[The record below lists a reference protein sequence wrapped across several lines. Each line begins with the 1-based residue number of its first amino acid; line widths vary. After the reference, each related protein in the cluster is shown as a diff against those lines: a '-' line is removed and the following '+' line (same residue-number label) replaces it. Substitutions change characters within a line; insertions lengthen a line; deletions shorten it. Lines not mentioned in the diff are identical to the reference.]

1 MGNPDRIIS
10 KKCLLPLRKQ
20 ALKIQ
25 YIVLSNILM
34 RMKYFLRK
42 LSLTNSAGF
51 LTYRSTHNPTIS
63 AIYQWFHWILLPGYS
78 DRIVQDF
85 HLIPSQSVLKNIPTI
100 CTLQQTDMSGT
111 ENGFIQ
117 FTSLQQ
123 TVMSKSIDLQGYCL
137 YLLYPTSSVRRS
149 VPFSSQTLRQVLQ
162 VFGSECSVVI
172 STVLL
177 SVWVP

>member
-42 LSLTNSAGF
+42 LSLNEFSRFPDLQINTES
-51 LTYRSTHNPTIS
+51 
-63 AIYQWFHWILLPGYS
+63 ILLPGYS